1 MSVTRRKFGKTKDGE
16 PVTLYTITNK
26 MGNSVSIM
34 DYGATV
40 QSINIVD
47 AEGEVIDCCL
57 GYNTVAEYEEHTDFM
72 GACIGRVGNR
82 IGGSSF
88 SLNGQTYTLTANEGE
103 NHLHGGLKGF
113 DKQMFKAKIDSDD
126 TVTFGRISPDGEEGY
141 PGEFIFIVSY
151 TFDDCDNFVM
161 NYTGWNNSETLD
173 TIASIT
179 NHTYFNL
186 SGEDAGS
193 VLDHTLELYASSFTE
208 VDEHL
213 IPTGKLLDVENT
225 PFDFRKGK
233 TLGQDINADHPQLK
247 LAGGYDHNFCIDG
260 DGMRPCCTLMSPK
273 TRLKMYVSTDMP
285 GVQIYTGNFISESEG
300 KAGTDYH
307 HHDGIAIETQFYP
320 DALNHPEFPS
330 PVLKPRKEYRYTTVY
345 QFSAD
350 E

>member
-1 MSVTRRKFGKTKDGE
+1 M
-16 PVTLYTITNK
+16 
-26 MGNSVSIM
+26 
-34 DYGATV
+34 
-40 QSINIVD
+40 
-47 AEGEVIDCCL
+47 
-57 GYNTVAEYEEHTDFM
+57 
-72 GACIGRVGNR
+72 
-82 IGGSSF
+82 
-88 SLNGQTYTLTANEGE
+88 
-103 NHLHGGLKGF
+103 
-113 DKQMFKAKIDSDD
+113 
-126 TVTFGRISPDGEEGY
+126 
-141 PGEFIFIVSY
+141 FIVSY

-193 VLDHTLELYASSFTE
+193 ILDHKLELYASSFTE

-233 TLGQDINADHPQLK
+233 TLGQDINADHQQLK

-307 HHDGIAIETQFYP
+307 HYDGIAIETQFYP